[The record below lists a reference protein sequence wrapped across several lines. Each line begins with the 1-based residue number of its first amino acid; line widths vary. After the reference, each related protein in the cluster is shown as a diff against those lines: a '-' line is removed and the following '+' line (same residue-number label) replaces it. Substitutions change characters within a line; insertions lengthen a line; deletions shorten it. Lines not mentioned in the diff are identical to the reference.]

1 MLAYYVS
8 TVYLCYALWSD
19 AFVCLSVQAEA
30 YIASQNG
37 TIPSDAL
44 YIVYIGANDYLYTI
58 AGPGNA
64 TVEEVLM
71 YTGEAMD
78 MLYTAGARV

>member
-1 MLAYYVS
+1 M
-8 TVYLCYALWSD
+8 
-19 AFVCLSVQAEA
+19 CLQAEA

-37 TIPSDAL
+37 TVPSDAL
-44 YIVYIGANDYLYTI
+44 YIVYIGANDYLHTI
-58 AGPGNA
+58 AGVANA
-64 TVEEVLM
+64 TIEEVLM

>member
-1 MLAYYVS
+1 MRM
-8 TVYLCYALWSD
+8 
-19 AFVCLSVQAEA
+19 QAEE

-44 YIVYIGANDYLYTI
+44 YILYIGANDYLDTI
-58 AGPGNA
+58 AGQGNA

-78 MLYTAGARV
+78 VLYTAGARV